1 LDQRIKAKGKAVD
14 NIKEALI
21 NFQEFYEL
29 PVDVTLNGETIKLIN
44 TAKYSISDRSLQ
56 FLV

>member
-1 LDQRIKAKGKAVD
+1 LDQRIKAKGKAVP

-29 PVDVTLNGETIKLIN
+29 PVDVTLNEETIKLIN

>member
-1 LDQRIKAKGKAVD
+1 MD